1 MIKIKQNLS
10 FLQGYA
16 WNHAAR
22 VLEYALIYFFSI
34 FVARSLGPHGNGLYA
49 SIVSISQLLIAI
61 SSAGIDLA
69 LNRFLPQYIESKARP
84 KINYITQRLILI
96 KILILSVLGTLLTLG
111 WADVQ
116 TIFHLNSPSKQF
128 LFFIIAYGTLRSIQS
143 AILSVW
149 VSQLR
154 TKPIFVINTITLSVQ
169 IIFIIIFS
177 TNGLLLNEVLQVIL
191 LCSTLSMIAHLI
203 FVRRYIF
210 LDSEKVNLRP
220 IFIFSGWLWLNTLM
234 EYFLGKQGDIAVLG
248 IFGISK
254 SEIGYY
260 DIAHA
265 LAQIPAFAFG
275 AGFAGITISMFA
287 KLASEQKDKIKEF
300 WIKLTSLVS
309 QISIPLYCFS
319 IIYAEEIIALLYSK
333 EFIPAVP
340 LFQLLLGSR
349 LIARIFGGG
358 ENAEAL
364 LSLRAEKSIFLLSL
378 LGALLNLVLNI
389 LLIPKFG
396 VLGVA
401 IATGS
406 VTILVNFGSW
416 LMLNSHIQIPLQII
430 NWFLA
435 TIVGFLPTVVC
446 KIVFIAP
453 TVSQLILIIIFCIIF
468 WIFGI
473 WMIRRL
479 LFRNEKNF
487 PQMD

>member
-1 MIKIKQNLS
+1 MIKNKQNLF

-22 VLEYALIYFFSI
+22 VLEYVLIYFFSV
-34 FVARSLGPHGNGLYA
+34 FVARSLGPHGNGVYA

-69 LNRFLPQYIESKARP
+69 LNRFLPQYTESNAHP

-96 KILILSVLGTLLTLG
+96 KIFILSALGALLTLG

-116 TIFHLNSPSKQF
+116 TLFHLDSPSEQF
-128 LFFIIAYGTLRSIQS
+128 LFFIIAYGSLRSLQS

-154 TKPIFVINTITLSVQ
+154 TKPIFVINTIALSIQ
-169 IIFIIIFS
+169 IIFIFILS
-177 TNGLLLNEVLQVIL
+177 TNGLILNEVLQVML

-203 FVRRYIF
+203 VVRRYIF
-210 LDSEKVNLRP
+210 YGGEKVNLRP

-309 QISIPLYCFS
+309 QISIPLFCFS
-319 IIYAEEIIALLYSK
+319 IIYAKEIIALLYSK
-333 EFIPAVP
+333 EFIPAVS
-340 LFQLLLGSR
+340 LFQLLLASR
-349 LIARIFGGG
+349 LVARIFGGG

-378 LGALLNLVLNI
+378 YGALLNIILNI
-389 LLIPKFG
+389 LLISKFG

-401 IATGS
+401 IATS
-406 VTILVNFGSW
+406 AVIILVNFGSW
-416 LMLNSHIQIPLQII
+416 LLLYKRIRTPLQII
-430 NWFLA
+430 NWLFT
-435 TIVGFLPTVVC
+435 TIIGFLPTIVC
-446 KIVFIAP
+446 KMIFISP
-453 TVSQLILIIIFCIIF
+453 TMNQLILIIIFCIIF
-468 WIFGI
+468 WFFGI

-479 LFRNEKNF
+479 LFRNANIF
-487 PQMD
+487 NLTD